1 MSEMSSGILN
11 AMDRF
16 GISHL
21 GGQNGKS
28 MSMPSSPRISRDRLG
43 QFGSARSAD
52 YERDGWSTTTG
63 SSRFQ
68 NDVAKG
74 MEKDSEDFEKDESDA
89 GLMTAN
95 YDAMRTNSHGSAEQE
110 ESHQPI
116 ELASGAP
123 IGCENPAN
131 SSFRSEEPDGSF
143 RSEDEHRSAVLAADP
158 PSDFQ
163 ALAAASAADASLF
176 TFGDDEDYESDE
188 EF

>member
-1 MSEMSSGILN
+1 MSEVSSGFLN
-11 AMDRF
+11 AMDRI

-28 MSMPSSPRISRDRLG
+28 MSMPSSPRISRDRLR

-52 YERDGWSTTTG
+52 YERDGWSTTTAG

-68 NDVAKG
+68 NDVAKSV
-74 MEKDSEDFEKDESDA
+74 EKFSEELEFDGGPTTEDDDA
-89 GLMTAN
+89 VT
-95 YDAMRTNSHGSAEQE
+95 RNSHGSGEQE
-110 ESHQPI
+110 ESDQPV
-116 ELASGAP
+116 ELASGAS
-123 IGCENPAN
+123 IGTENPAD
-131 SSFRSEEPDGSF
+131 SSFRSEEPGGSF
-143 RSEDEHRSAVLAADP
+143 RSEEDYGSVVSAADP